1 MSSKKRWAALTAL
14 IAAILIY
21 LITGKLD
28 LSHVLGELH
37 TGTGSVQQQQHQDGK
52 ADYTLQFPLS
62 RYPETGAHIR
72 EAIAAGKSAICT
84 IDRSGA
90 EENRKQSLKGIPT
103 RKGYDRDEWP
113 MAMCRE
119 GGIGADIKYVTPA
132 DNRGAGSWISNQLDN
147 YPDGTRVLIEVK

>member
-1 MSSKKRWAALTAL
+1 MSSKKKWAAVTAL

-21 LITGKLD
+21 LVTGKID
-28 LSHVLGELH
+28 LSNVMGELQN
-37 TGTGSVQQQQHQDGK
+37 GTGSVQQQQGK
-52 ADYTLQFPLS
+52 ADYTLQFPMD
-62 RYPETGAHIR
+62 RYPKTGAHIK
-72 EAIAAGKSAICT
+72 EAIAAGKSAVCT

-90 EENRKQSLKGIPT
+90 DENRKESLKGVPT

-119 GGIGADIKYVTPA
+119 GGTGADIKYVTPA

-147 YPDGTRVLIEVK
+147 YPDGTRVLFELK

>member
-1 MSSKKRWAALTAL
+1 MSSKKKWAAVTAL

-21 LITGKLD
+21 LITGKVD
-28 LSHVLGELH
+28 LSHVLGQLQ
-37 TGTGSVQQQQHQDGK
+37 TDTGSVKQQQGHT
-52 ADYTLQFPLS
+52 DYTLQFPLS

-72 EAIAAGKSAICT
+72 EAIAAGKSAVCT

-90 EENRKQSLKGIPT
+90 EANRKASLKGIPT

-113 MAMCRE
+113 MAMCQE
-119 GGIGADIKYVTPA
+119 GGTGADIKYVTPA

-147 YPDGTRVLIEVK
+147 YPDGTRVLFEVK